1 MTTEAQKMSAAQ
13 GPDKA
18 GGRKA
23 RLLLLAVAAVVAL
36 LVIAGCGGGSSSSSS
51 SGSESEETTEAAEG
65 TGAGGAGEEE
75 GAEEAEGGGKQEG
88 FKVGVLTP
96 GTKNDG
102 SWGQAISEGAEE
114 AGEKYGAEVTIA
126 ANLEEPSQ
134 YQQQGL
140 ALAQAGYNVIINA
153 NAAMGSVTEE
163 LATKFPEVKFGQ
175 VAVAIEG
182 PPENVATNTP
192 QLPVATFQAGV
203 LAALMSKSGTMG
215 AIGGY
220 EFPALTSEME
230 GFALGARYINPKVK
244 ILRTYINTWTDA
256 GKAKAAAQ
264 AQVSQGADIIFSA
277 TDQATQGMFQLAES
291 GSGLEYVIPQYLD
304 KSEQAP
310 NVVLT
315 SAVYNLQGATGSFIE
330 MYGNEEWKP
339 ENVEFGI
346 KDGVGL
352 AENPEMEI
360 PADVKKKL
368 EEVESKIASG
378 KLKIPSIEELG
389 ENESAEKI
397 DLKSLEG

>member
-1 MTTEAQKMSAAQ
+1 
-13 GPDKA
+13 
-18 GGRKA
+18 
-23 RLLLLAVAAVVAL
+23 
-36 LVIAGCGGGSSSSSS
+36 
-51 SGSESEETTEAAEG
+51 
-65 TGAGGAGEEE
+65 
-75 GAEEAEGGGKQEG
+75 
-88 FKVGVLTP
+88 VLTP
-96 GTKNDG
+96 GTENDG
-102 SWGQAISEGAEE
+102 SWGQAISEGANE

-126 ANLEEPSQ
+126 ANLEEPAQ

-140 ALAQAGYNVIINA
+140 ALAQQGYNVIINA
-153 NAAMGSVTEE
+153 NAAMGAVTEE
-163 LATKFPEVKFGQ
+163 LAEKFPEVKFGQ
-175 VAVAIEG
+175 VAVGLEG

-203 LAALMSKSGTMG
+203 LAALMSESGTLG

-230 GFALGARYINPKVK
+230 GFALGARYVNPKIK

-264 AQVSQGADIIFSA
+264 AQESQGADIIFSA
-277 TDQATQGMFQLAES
+277 TDQATQGMYQLAES
-291 GSGLEYVIPQYLD
+291 GGKLKYVIPQYLD

-346 KDGVGL
+346 EDGVDL
-352 AENPEMEI
+352 APNEAIEI
-360 PADVKKKL
+360 PAEAQKKL
-368 EEVESKIASG
+368 EEVEKDIASG

-397 DLKSLEG
+397 DLKTLEG

>member
-1 MTTEAQKMSAAQ
+1 MSKHGSDGT
-13 GPDKA
+13 GP
-18 GGRKA
+18 GKA
-23 RLLLLAVAAVVAL
+23 RLLFLILAAVVAL
-36 LVIAGCGGGSSSSSS
+36 LVVVGCGSSSSSS
-51 SGSESEETTEAAEG
+51 SSGESTESSEESSEA
-65 TGAGGAGEEE
+65 TAGGEEEEAAGEEE
-75 GAEEAEGGGKQEG
+75 SSGGGKQEG

-96 GTKNDG
+96 GTENDG
-102 SWGQAISEGAEE
+102 SWGQAVSEGAKE

-140 ALAQAGYNVIINA
+140 ALAQSGYDVIINA
-153 NAAMGSVTEE
+153 NAAMGAVTEE
-163 LATKFPEVKFGQ
+163 LAAKFPDTKFGQ
-175 VAVAIEG
+175 LAVGIEG
-182 PPENVATNTP
+182 PPENVASNTP

-203 LAALMSKSGTMG
+203 LAALMSESGTLG

-230 GFALGARYINPKVK
+230 GFALGARYINPKIK

-277 TDQATQGMFQLAES
+277 TDQATQGMYQLAES
-291 GSGLEYVIPQYLD
+291 GGGLKYVIPQYLD
-304 KSEQAP
+304 KADQAP
-310 NVVLT
+310 EVVLT

-330 MYGNEEWKP
+330 MFGDEAWKA

-346 KDGVGL
+346 EDGVDL
-352 AENPEMEI
+352 AENPEIEI
-360 PADVKKKL
+360 PAEAQKKL
-368 EEVESKIASG
+368 EEVEEDIASG

-397 DLKSLEG
+397 DLKTLGG